1 MHSPLAQ
8 TLELPCGQII
18 NNRLGKSAMTEGLA
32 DSLDRP
38 TTAHNQLYKTWSLGG
53 TGVHITGN
61 VMIDRRY
68 LERAGN
74 VVLEDDSALDAFKA
88 WASAGTTAG
97 NHLWMQISHPGRQC
111 PSLVNSEPLSPSA
124 VHLKMLGSFSKPRA
138 LTQAEITD
146 IIQRYATTASLA
158 KAAGFTGVQIHC
170 AHGYLI
176 SQFLSPKTN
185 QRTDQW
191 GGSLENRARFARSVV
206 QAVRKAVGDDFPV
219 AVKLNSA
226 DFQKGG
232 FSLEDCVQVAAW
244 LADDSIDLLEISG
257 GTYEQLSLMGVEAT
271 EVRASTRV
279 REAYFL
285 EYAKA
290 IKESANVPLMITGG
304 FRSRDVMEQAISS
317 GEIDMV
323 GLARPLCTQ
332 PDIASKLVNQ
342 QVDRIDDFEQNL
354 TLGDGIWGNNSPLSL
369 VKAINNVGAVSF
381 YYQQIIRLSKGQA
394 VDTSLKVLPCFVKHM
409 SSDTCLN
416 LRRNKAQNKSF
427 FSKN

>member
-1 MHSPLAQ
+1 MTSPLAQ
-8 TLELPCGQII
+8 PLTLPCGATI
-18 NNRLGKSAMTEGLA
+18 NNRIGKSAMTEGLA

-38 TTAHNQLYKTWSLGG
+38 TKLHNQLYKTWSQGG

-61 VMIDRRY
+61 VMIDQRY

-74 VVLEDDSALDAFKA
+74 VVLEDDSALDKFKD
-88 WASAGTTAG
+88 WARAGTTDG

-111 PSLVNSEPLSPSA
+111 PTLVNSEPLSPSD
-124 VHLKMLGSFSKPRA
+124 VQLKMLGSFSKPRA
-138 LTQAEITD
+138 LTQLEIED
-146 IIQRYATTASLA
+146 IIQRFANTASLA
-158 KAAGFTGVQIHC
+158 KEAGFTGVQVHC

-191 GGSLENRARFARSVV
+191 GGCLENRARFARAIVK
-206 QAVRKAVGDDFPV
+206 AVRKAVGDDFPV

-244 LADDSIDLLEISG
+244 LSEDSIDLLEISG
-257 GTYEQLSLMGVEAT
+257 GTYEQLSLMGVEAN
-271 EVRASTRV
+271 EVRESTRR

-285 EYAKA
+285 EYAHA
-290 IKESANVPLMITGG
+290 IKASANVPLMITGG
-304 FRSRDVMEQAISS
+304 FRSRAVMEQAITG

-332 PDIASKLVNQ
+332 PNVSQLLLEQSIDS
-342 QVDRIDDFEQNL
+342 IDDFET
-354 TLGDGIWGNNSPLSL
+354 TLKIGDGVLGNNSPIALIKS
-369 VKAINNVGAVSF
+369 VNTVGQVSF
-381 YYQQIIRLSKGQA
+381 YYQQIIRLANNKP
-394 VDTSLKVLPCFVKHM
+394 VDTSLKVFTLFWQHLIN
-409 SSDTCLN
+409 DTCLN
-416 LRRNKAQNKSF
+416 LRRNKARRNKV
-427 FSKN
+427 